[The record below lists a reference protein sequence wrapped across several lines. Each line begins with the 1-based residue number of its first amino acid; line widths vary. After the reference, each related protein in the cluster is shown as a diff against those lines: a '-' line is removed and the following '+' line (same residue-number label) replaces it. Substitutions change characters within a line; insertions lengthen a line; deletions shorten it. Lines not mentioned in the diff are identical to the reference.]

1 MKVKQTDPSGIED
14 KTHIINMIKI
24 YKSQE
29 IFRKKINK
37 GLSGQREENVEFP
50 HFFSPTRAG

>member
-1 MKVKQTDPSGIED
+1 MKVKQTDPSDIED

-29 IFRKKINK
+29 IFRKKIDK
-37 GLSGQREENVEFP
+37 GLSGKREEN
-50 HFFSPTRAG
+50 FFVSHEQGVRH